1 MDKLYI
7 VIPCYNEEE
16 NIVSV
21 IEDWYKVLDGK
32 GKESRLVVIDDG
44 SKDNTFNIVK
54 KIEKKYPKLVFLSKK
69 NEGHGATIL
78 YGYNYAIKNGADYI
92 FQTDSDGQTLP
103 SEFDKFWN
111 ERKNYDMV
119 IGYRKGR
126 KDGISRVFV
135 TRTLRF
141 IIWLMFHVYVK
152 DANTPFRLMNAR
164 VLKKYIKLVP
174 DKYHLSNVIISVIYR
189 KFKLRVKYFDITFRP
204 RQGGKNS
211 INMKKI
217 NKIGFK
223 SFKEFSDINRSLNK
237 KKKEM

>member
-1 MDKLYI
+1 M
-7 VIPCYNEEE
+7 
-16 NIVSV
+16 
-21 IEDWYKVLDGK
+21 
-32 GKESRLVVIDDG
+32 
-44 SKDNTFNIVK
+44 
-54 KIEKKYPKLVFLSKK
+54 VFLSKK
-69 NEGHGATIL
+69 NAGHCATIL
-78 YGYNYAIKNGADYI
+78 YGYHYAIKNGADYI

-103 SEFDKFWN
+103 SEFDKFWD

-174 DKYHLSNVIISVIYR
+174 NKYHLSNVIISVIYR